1 MKRLA
6 LLALALSTPVFAADS
21 APAKSDKAY
30 PLDTCVVSGEALD
43 SMGAPFVYT
52 HKEEG
57 KPDRE
62 IRFCC
67 KSCLKKFNKEPAKYL
82 SKLDAAEKGETTKP
96 AASAEAHAGH
106 NH

>member
-1 MKRLA
+1 MKSLA
-6 LLALALSTPVFAADS
+6 VLVLALATPVFAADS
-21 APAKSDKAY
+21 VPAQSAKTY
-30 PLDTCVVSGEALD
+30 PLDTCLVSGESLD

-52 HKEEG
+52 HKEDG

-82 SKLDAAEKGETTKP
+82 AKLDAAEKGETTKP
-96 AASAEAHAGH
+96 AASTETHTGH